1 MADMSSNSISI
12 DAPAADVSK
21 VLADIEGFPSWSS
34 AIKSVE
40 VHDRDASNRATKV
53 TVKIEAGVLKDKATL
68 NYDYSKLPNEISFSL
83 DEADLMTEMTGN
95 YTIKDN
101 GDDTTTVTYSL
112 HVEVSMPVPEI
123 MRKKAESTTIDA
135 ALGQL
140 KKQLEG

>member
-1 MADMSSNSISI
+1 MAEMSSKSISI
-12 DAPAADVSK
+12 DAPAAEVAK

-40 VHDRDASNRATKV
+40 VHERDGAGLATKV

-68 NYDYSKLPNEISFSL
+68 NYDYSKLPGEISFNL
-83 DEADLMTEMTGN
+83 DDADLMTEMTGD
-95 YTIKDN
+95 YKIKDN

-112 HVEVSMPVPEI
+112 NVQVSMPVPEM
-123 MRKKAESTTIDA
+123 MRKKAESATIDA

-140 KKQLEG
+140 KKKLEG